1 MAYVADDGT
10 VLTDEL
16 LDQWAKEY
24 EDGTWEGH
32 LGEVTYGRPKLYDED
47 METISFRLPE
57 SRIKAVEVV
66 AAREGKTKSEFFR
79 EAIDQALL
87 AAGA

>member
-1 MAYVADDGT
+1 MEFKTASGKV
-10 VLTDEL
+10 VTDAMFDEM
-16 LDQWAKEY
+16 AKEY

-32 LGEVTYGRPKLYDED
+32 LGEITYGRPKLYDED
-47 METISFRLPE
+47 METVSFRLPE